1 MLAKKDIGSSP
12 KPSAYA
18 TQGVNV
24 KRIKA
29 ALQKPCRKGRCRQN
43 CNKNVSMPGLLRICQ
58 AYWSL
63 RKDEQEYMIYTM
75 ASEREEDS
83 EKQFTYQ
90 LDGSAVCFEAFCRFL
105 GVGNK
110 HMCKARRGMVDMRCK
125 IDSKAMPKFK
135 GDAQFAMV
143 DRFFAETY
151 QSAAEG
157 LPDCSIHDED
167 WVNQEKNIEQ
177 LADAMGHFD
186 TLRPELWQR
195 LWMHVP
201 GLPLRHLPPGRPHD
215 LYLQFMAWHEQ
226 HQNSRPAASWST
238 FWRCWSTKWNRV
250 LTFRKKSQHS
260 RCNTCHDLERHLHSE
275 RGNLMKKLEWARR
288 LRAHLREQY
297 EDRTLYW
304 SMRWAS
310 RVRMD
315 VLVVIIDSMDK
326 TKFAVPRF
334 NYHRVPKWLDRAHR
348 PRLTVTA
355 GIAHG
360 WCTSVWVA
368 DESLT
373 HGAGAFLDVLFRLL
387 EQVYD
392 IAQRTGQQ
400 VPRHLWVQS
409 DNTPA
414 QAKNAETML
423 GLALLTARCKFDSVS
438 LNFLP
443 VGHTHED
450 VDQLF
455 SLIAG
460 HLCRQQTFEDA
471 ADVVKLIKV
480 GLAEV
485 IARKKEAWSVERLTS
500 IRNFHKWLECIGSHA
515 FNTMRSRGEVES
527 ARSFTFKLG
536 MDLSTAESGMLPERP
551 RDNSLMDVYCCV
563 KGAMNHLDLLQAPVM
578 ILRAERL
585 RQMTLQP
592 LELIPRKAL
601 NKIEIDTLQ
610 KLAYRCEVDCGMSRA
625 ACYLRKLI
633 TGGDIDPRPPPTD
646 WLILKH
652 LRRRRP
658 LLSTG
663 NRHFNLLP
671 DVQFWRLKVRF
682 S

>member
-1 MLAKKDIGSSP
+1 M
-12 KPSAYA
+12 
-18 TQGVNV
+18 
-24 KRIKA
+24 
-29 ALQKPCRKGRCRQN
+29 
-43 CNKNVSMPGLLRICQ
+43 
-58 AYWSL
+58 
-63 RKDEQEYMIYTM
+63 
-75 ASEREEDS
+75 
-83 EKQFTYQ
+83 
-90 LDGSAVCFEAFCRFL
+90 
-105 GVGNK
+105 
-110 HMCKARRGMVDMRCK
+110 
-125 IDSKAMPKFK
+125 
-135 GDAQFAMV
+135 
-143 DRFFAETY
+143 
-151 QSAAEG
+151 
-157 LPDCSIHDED
+157 
-167 WVNQEKNIEQ
+167 
-177 LADAMGHFD
+177 
-186 TLRPELWQR
+186 
-195 LWMHVP
+195 
-201 GLPLRHLPPGRPHD
+201 
-215 LYLQFMAWHEQ
+215 
-226 HQNSRPAASWST
+226 
-238 FWRCWSTKWNRV
+238 
-250 LTFRKKSQHS
+250 
-260 RCNTCHDLERHLHSE
+260 
-275 RGNLMKKLEWARR
+275 
-288 LRAHLREQY
+288 
-297 EDRTLYW
+297 
-304 SMRWAS
+304 
-310 RVRMD
+310 
-315 VLVVIIDSMDK
+315 
-326 TKFAVPRF
+326 
-334 NYHRVPKWLDRAHR
+334 
-348 PRLTVTA
+348 
-355 GIAHG
+355 
-360 WCTSVWVA
+360 
-368 DESLT
+368 
-373 HGAGAFLDVLFRLL
+373 
-387 EQVYD
+387 
-392 IAQRTGQQ
+392 
-400 VPRHLWVQS
+400 
-409 DNTPA
+409 
-414 QAKNAETML
+414 
-423 GLALLTARCKFDSVS
+423 
-438 LNFLP
+438 
-443 VGHTHED
+443 GHTHED

-515 FNTMRSRGEVES
+515 FNAMRSRGEVES

-563 KGAMNHLDLLQAPVM
+563 KGAMNHLDVLQAPVM